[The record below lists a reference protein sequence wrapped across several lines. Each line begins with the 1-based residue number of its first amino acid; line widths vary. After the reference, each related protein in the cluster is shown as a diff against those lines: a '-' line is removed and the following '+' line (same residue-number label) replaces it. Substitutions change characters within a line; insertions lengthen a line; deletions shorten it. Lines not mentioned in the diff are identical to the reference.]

1 MEKSQLIKYFY
12 LGTVVRYLQDAKEGV
27 PIFGYGRIAENI
39 EAFFIHLGNIGLPVT
54 TRTDAFSELKAFGSQ
69 FQTLKKEEDPKLS
82 SSQAKQLSEI
92 LTRARETLVA
102 EVMGISVFL
111 VTPKRID
118 VNKLLDD
125 VPGLFS
131 PNIFQHLPEIAQ
143 FDFYESGRCM
153 AFERGTA
160 AAFHMLR
167 GTEAV
172 IRNFYKMEI
181 RQKRIKSLLWGDI
194 TADLRKRAKTKKY
207 DALLNN
213 LDNIRITYRNPTQ
226 HPDAKYDIQ
235 EAQDLWGLCVEVVNR
250 MTKILF
256 PNP

>member
-1 MEKSQLIKYFY
+1 
-12 LGTVVRYLQDAKEGV
+12 
-27 PIFGYGRIAENI
+27 
-39 EAFFIHLGNIGLPVT
+39 
-54 TRTDAFSELKAFGSQ
+54 
-69 FQTLKKEEDPKLS
+69 
-82 SSQAKQLSEI
+82 
-92 LTRARETLVA
+92 
-102 EVMGISVFL
+102 
-111 VTPKRID
+111 
-118 VNKLLDD
+118 
-125 VPGLFS
+125 
-131 PNIFQHLPEIAQ
+131 
-143 FDFYESGRCM
+143 
-153 AFERGTA
+153 
-160 AAFHMLR
+160 MLR